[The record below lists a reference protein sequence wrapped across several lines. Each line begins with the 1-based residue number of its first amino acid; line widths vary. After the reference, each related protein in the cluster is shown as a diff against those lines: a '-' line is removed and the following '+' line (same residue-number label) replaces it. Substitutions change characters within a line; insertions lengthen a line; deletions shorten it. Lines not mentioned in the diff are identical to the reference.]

1 MSRVLSSYRV
11 WRPLLLL
18 VVSALGATFLAPFAA
33 HITGSG
39 EGSVIAATSTRSVS
53 CAGLN
58 WYPTD
63 SETGYTTLGP
73 LRRRVGS
80 SGSGIFRCDPGLPNK
95 AIVINVDFT
104 VRDNE
109 WLYEIRGC
117 ALVRSGLTTGSAD
130 AYQALASVPAT
141 GVGGLPGV
149 ARLTDSSVQFAA
161 IDNTKYGYWLEC
173 EITGPQTYSEPSL
186 GIYGADVVYTISSAN
201 G

>member
-1 MSRVLSSYRV
+1 MRNLSGHRIF
-11 WRPLLLL
+11 RPLLLL
-18 VVSALGATFLAPFAA
+18 VGSALGATFLAPVAA

-39 EGSVIAATSTRSVS
+39 EGSVTAATSTRSVS

-63 SETGYTTLGP
+63 SETGYTNLGP

-80 SGSGIFRCDPGLPNK
+80 SGSGVLRCDPGLPNK
-95 AIVINVDFT
+95 AIVTKVEFT

-109 WLYEIRGC
+109 FLYEIRGC
-117 ALVRSGLTTGSAD
+117 ALVRSGLTPGTAD
-130 AYQALASVPAT
+130 AYQVLASVPAT
-141 GVGGLPGV
+141 GVGALPGV
-149 ARLTDSSVQFAA
+149 VRLADSSAQFAA
-161 IDNTKYGYWLEC
+161 IENTKYGYWLEC
-173 EITGPQTYSEPSL
+173 EISGHQTYSEPSF